1 MALIQSPLGILLA
14 LVLAAVAAEVL
25 GKVRYGRAL
34 GPALIVIILGALLAN
49 LRLIPPAGAGGP
61 VYDAVF
67 AVVMPA
73 AIFLVLLEANLKALK
88 RAGGP
93 MMIAFFI
100 GAAGTVAGV
109 LAAIALTPARAML
122 GDKLAALSG
131 MYAGTYIG
139 GSANFNAI
147 ALHFGV
153 ARDGGLYTAAVV
165 ADNVLT
171 GFWVVATLALPLLLL
186 KTGLFGA
193 RRVAVAAVPA
203 DAAAAPPPPLT
214 GVLAVAAPV
223 AVALAGVLAS
233 DLLAGLLARLG
244 APVPSVIILTTL
256 ALIVAQTPFVHRMTL
271 GRPMGLAAIYLFLA
285 VVGASAD
292 VGALIAAGP
301 VGLMLMAFVGII
313 VLVHAAILIVAGWLL
328 RIDPDIIAIASNA
341 NIGGASSALSL
352 AESLG
357 REDLALSAVLAG
369 TVGTAI
375 GTYIGFMVA
384 GIL

>member
-14 LVLAAVAAEVL
+14 LLVSVAAAEVL
-25 GKVRYGRAL
+25 GRVRYGRAL

-61 VYDAVF
+61 VYDVVF

-73 AIFLVLLEANLKALK
+73 AIFLVLLEANLKALR

-109 LAAIALTPARAML
+109 LAAVALTPARAML

-171 GFWVVATLALPLLLL
+171 GVWVVATLALPPLLL

-193 RRVAVAAVPA
+193 RRVAAAVPV
-203 DAAAAPPPPLT
+203 DAGSAPPPPLT

-223 AVALAGVLAS
+223 TVALAGVLAS
-233 DLLAGLLARLG
+233 DLLAGLLADLG

-292 VGALIAAGP
+292 VGALVAAGP
-301 VGLMLMAFVGII
+301 VGLMLMAFVVII

-357 REDLALSAVLAG
+357 REDLALPAVLAG

-375 GTYIGFMVA
+375 GTYVGFMVA